1 MLLRS
6 TGQRCFF
13 PRSQEVLQFG
23 GQVADFPQGGHG
35 GLGRDRDAGAVGMA
49 GWLLA
54 VQEDGGAGLL

>member
-1 MLLRS
+1 M
-6 TGQRCFF
+6 
-13 PRSQEVLQFG
+13 
-23 GQVADFPQGGHG
+23 ADFPQGGHG